1 MTEID
6 LILDASFTPTYEDIC
21 CYMNKAVQEGWQ
33 EMNAFIQQS
42 YKASPKL
49 AYSKCSAKPG
59 WNIKYKKAGKSI
71 CTLYP
76 EKDGFIALVVI
87 SLDLVPLVEAMTNE
101 FETEVLET
109 VRTAK
114 PFNGTKW
121 LMIQVT
127 NDSVLNNV
135 KRLILLKNL

>member
-1 MTEID
+1 M
-6 LILDASFTPTYEDIC
+6 
-21 CYMNKAVQEGWQ
+21 
-33 EMNAFIQQS
+33 
-42 YKASPKL
+42 
-49 AYSKCSAKPG
+49 
-59 WNIKYKKAGKSI
+59 
-71 CTLYP
+71 
-76 EKDGFIALVVI
+76 
-87 SLDLVPLVEAMTNE
+87 DLVPLVEAMTNE

>member
-59 WNIKYKKAGKSI
+59 WNIKYKKQANLFVPYIQK
-71 CTLYP
+71 
-76 EKDGFIALVVI
+76 KMAL
-87 SLDLVPLVEAMTNE
+87 SH
-101 FETEVLET
+101 
-109 VRTAK
+109 
-114 PFNGTKW
+114 W
-121 LMIQVT
+121 
-127 NDSVLNNV
+127 
-135 KRLILLKNL
+135 